1 MSVPAANAARSAGP
15 RSAFSRSFFGRLTR
29 NPVGFIGFLLT
40 VFVLLAA
47 AFGPLLSPHDPL
59 AQSIRERFQGPSA
72 AHLLGT
78 DNFGR
83 DTLARVL
90 HGYRTSIGVSL
101 GAVGIATVVGGLFG
115 LLAAF
120 FGGWIDRLI
129 MRLMDVLLAFP
140 IILLAIAVLAVLG
153 PGSFNTGL
161 AIGIVY
167 TPIFAR
173 LARAPALTV
182 LNWDYVSA
190 ARALGSSPARILA
203 RHVTPNIFA
212 PIMVQVT
219 LSLSTAI
226 LVEASLSFLGLGT
239 QPPTPSLG
247 LMLSESR
254 NTMLLS
260 PWVSVFSGLAILLA
274 SLGFN
279 LFGDGL
285 RDLLDPTLR
294 DA

>member
-1 MSVPAANAARSAGP
+1 MTAAVRP
-15 RSAFSRSFFGRLTR
+15 RRPSRGLRRFMERLVR
-29 NPVGFIGFLLT
+29 NHVGFVGFLLCVLVLAFA
-40 VFVLLAA
+40 VFAPWLAT
-47 AFGPLLSPHDPL
+47 HDPL
-59 AQSIRERFQGPSA
+59 VQSIRERFAGPSG
-72 AHLLGT
+72 AHWLGT

-83 DTLARVL
+83 DLWSRIL
-90 HGYRTSIGVSL
+90 FGYRTSIGTAV
-101 GAVGIATVVGGLFG
+101 GAVTIATLVGGAAG
-115 LLAAF
+115 LTAAYV
-120 FGGWIDRLI
+120 GGWTDRVI

-153 PGSFNTGL
+153 PGSVNTGL

-173 LARAPALTV
+173 LARGPALSV
-182 LNWDYVSA
+182 LSWDYVAA
-190 ARALGSSPARILA
+190 ARALGAPARRIVL
-203 RHVTPNIFA
+203 RHVLPNIAA
-212 PIMVQVT
+212 PLMVQVT

-247 LMLSESR
+247 LMLSDSR
-254 NTMLLS
+254 DYLLLS
-260 PWVSVFSGLAILLA
+260 PWTSVFSGLAILVA
-274 SLGFN
+274 SFGFN

-294 DA
+294 SAAS

>member
-1 MSVPAANAARSAGP
+1 M
-15 RSAFSRSFFGRLTR
+15 
-29 NPVGFIGFLLT
+29 
-40 VFVLLAA
+40 
-47 AFGPLLSPHDPL
+47 
-59 AQSIRERFQGPSA
+59 

-83 DTLARVL
+83 DVLSRVL
-90 HGYRTSIGVSL
+90 HGYRTSLTVAFV
-101 GAVGIATVVGGLFG
+101 AVGLATVLGTLIG
-115 LLAAF
+115 LLAAYY
-120 FGGWIDRLI
+120 GGFIDRLL
-129 MRLMDVLLAFP
+129 MRLMDILLAFP
-140 IILLAIAVLAVLG
+140 IILLAIGILAVLG
-153 PGSFNTGL
+153 PGTLNTAF

-167 TPIFAR
+167 LPIFAR
-173 LARAPALTV
+173 LTRGPALSV
-182 LNWDYVSA
+182 LGWDYVTA
-190 ARALGSSPARILA
+190 ARSLGASGGRIMA
-203 RHVTPNIFA
+203 QHVMPNIAA

-254 NTMLLS
+254 DYMLLS
-260 PWVSVFSGLAILLA
+260 PWTSVFSGLAILLA

-294 DA
+294 GRG

>member
-1 MSVPAANAARSAGP
+1 MR
-15 RSAFSRSFFGRLTR
+15 RFFVRLVR
-29 NPVGFIGFLLT
+29 NRIGFVGFLLCL
-40 VFVLLAA
+40 VVVGAAIFAPQLATHA
-47 AFGPLLSPHDPL
+47 PA
-59 AQSIRERFQGPSA
+59 AQSIRSRLQGPSER
-72 AHLLGT
+72 HLLGT

-83 DTLARVL
+83 DVYSRILY
-90 HGYRTSIGVSL
+90 GYRTSIGTAL
-101 GAVGIATVVGGLFG
+101 GAVVIATIAGGLAG
-115 LLAAF
+115 LVAAY
-120 FGGWIDRLI
+120 FGGWSDRII
-129 MRLMDVLLAFP
+129 MRAMDILLAFP

-153 PGSFNTGL
+153 PGSVNTGL

-173 LARAPALTV
+173 LARGPALTV
-182 LNWDYVSA
+182 LAWDYVAA
-190 ARALGSSPARILA
+190 ARALGASPLRIVL
-203 RHVTPNIFA
+203 RHVLPNIAA
-212 PIMVQVT
+212 PLMVQIT

-247 LMLSESR
+247 LMLSDSR
-254 NTMLLS
+254 DFLLLS
-260 PWVSVFSGLAILLA
+260 PWTSVFSGLAILLA
-274 SLGFN
+274 SFGFN